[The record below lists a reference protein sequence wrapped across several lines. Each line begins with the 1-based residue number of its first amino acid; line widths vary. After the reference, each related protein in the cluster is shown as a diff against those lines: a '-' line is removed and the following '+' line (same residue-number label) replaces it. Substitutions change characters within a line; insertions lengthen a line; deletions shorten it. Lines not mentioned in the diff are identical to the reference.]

1 MLAGPGFEDAFFT
14 RITRHSID
22 GVEVPVADVT
32 DLVVM
37 KVFAGR
43 PKDVEDVIT
52 LLRVQHDRIDVDRA
66 RAALQQLEAA
76 LGQSNLL
83 PVLEEVLT
91 RARQRRL

>member
-1 MLAGPGFEDAFFT
+1 
-14 RITRHSID
+14 
-22 GVEVPVADVT
+22 VT

-76 LGQSNLL
+76 LGQSDLL
-83 PVLEEVLT
+83 PVLEEALT
-91 RARQRRL
+91 RARRRRL